1 MSRTKCERGHLGARS
16 AVPRCPR
23 LRGTLG
29 LDRYTAKDLTRE
41 YPEGQPGH
49 YDYRRVG
56 AVVDAETATILIMR
70 AIKH

>member
-1 MSRTKCERGHLGARS
+1 MSRAKCERGHLGFRS

-23 LRGTLG
+23 L
-29 LDRYTAKDLTRE
+29 DRYTAKDLARE

-56 AVVDAETATILIMR
+56 AVVDAETATILFMR